1 MHRVVTAFL
10 VALAALAAPP
20 APADDVNSSSL
31 KERWE
36 RIGTPDL
43 ELYTDAGNT
52 AAREVLNHLQQV
64 REFFL
69 KASPLPLLDQ
79 FPVRVVL
86 FKTEEQFAPYKT
98 SEGERAFFL
107 NSPKRDYIVM
117 VDSPGEYRFA
127 IHEYM
132 HLIVRH
138 SGLRLPLWLNEG
150 WAEVYSTLKPVADGV
165 AVGDLVDTRMK
176 ALETGQWL
184 DIDTLTTVDLQ
195 SPIYKGK
202 GPIDM
207 FYAESWALAHML
219 FLAPDYADNFPKF
232 VMAVHRGKTFAES
245 CQAAFGKTSAEVYGD
260 LRKYFDRKKMYGKV
274 FAAQLGKKSALPDV
288 LKEASKVDQ
297 FDLRLVLADLLA
309 ATGHRLEAKETYAEL
324 SHAEPGRYEVPESLG
339 YLAFIE
345 KDLNA
350 ALREF
355 ERAFAG
361 GDPDPRMC
369 LQLAVLQE
377 AGRQPTATIMASLE
391 RALQSKPDYADA
403 ILQMG
408 LVRVAAGEYQTGV
421 ATLMKVGQIRPQQA
435 SQVYSALAYG
445 YLRLGDLARARKDV
459 ETARQYTGDAN
470 QVKRLDAM
478 LALIDARAASPLGPK
493 PGEKTERAEGALQR
507 IDCTPGGNRM
517 LLMIGNKLLRFDL
530 PDAKA
535 IEFVQK
541 GKNALNIACGP
552 QKPVWL
558 TVEYAPSS
566 VVDKATDGVV
576 RRLEY

>member
-1 MHRVVTAFL
+1 MYRVVTASL

-20 APADDVNSSSL
+20 QAPDDLNSSSL

-52 AAREVLNHLQQV
+52 AARDALNHLQQV

-98 SEGERAFFL
+98 SEGERAFFM

-117 VDSPGEYRFA
+117 TDSPGEYRFA

-150 WAEVYSTLKPVADGV
+150 WAEVYSTLKPVSGGV
-165 AVGDLVDTRMK
+165 AVGDLVDIRMK
-176 ALETGQWL
+176 PLETGQWL
-184 DIDTLTTVDLQ
+184 DIDTLTTIDPQ
-195 SPIYKGK
+195 SPTYKGK

-219 FLAPDYADNFPKF
+219 FLAPDYTDNFPKF
-232 VMAVHRGKTFAES
+232 LGAIHRGRNFAES
-245 CQAAFGKTSAEVYGD
+245 CQAAFGKTPAEVYED

-274 FAAQLGKKSALPDV
+274 FAAPLGKKSALP
-288 LKEASKVDQ
+288 EASKVDQ

-309 ATGHRLEAKETYAEL
+309 ATNHRLEAKETYTEL
-324 SHAEPGRYEVPESLG
+324 SQAEPNRYEVPESLG

-355 ERAFAG
+355 ERAFAS
-361 GDPDPRMC
+361 GDADPRMC

-377 AGRQPTATIMASLE
+377 ASAQPLATIMASLE

-408 LVRVAAGEYQTGV
+408 LVRIAAGEYQSGV
-421 ATLMKVGQIRPQQA
+421 ATLMKVSQIRPQQA

-445 YLRLGDLARARKDV
+445 YLRLGDLARARKDA
-459 ETARQYTGDAN
+459 ETARQYTSDAN
-470 QVKRLDAM
+470 QTKRLEAM

-493 PGEKTERAEGALQR
+493 PGEKTERVEGSLQR
-507 IDCTPGGNRM
+507 VDCTPAGNHMVLTIGNRV
-517 LLMIGNKLLRFDL
+517 LRFDL
-530 PDAKA
+530 PDIKA
-535 IEFVQK
+535 VEFVQK
-541 GKNALNIACGP
+541 GKTPLKIACGP
-552 QKPVWL
+552 LKPVWI
-558 TVEYAPSS
+558 TVEFATAS

-576 RRLEY
+576 RRLEF

>member
-1 MHRVVTAFL
+1 MYRVVTASL
-10 VALAALAAPP
+10 VVVSALAAPLP
-20 APADDVNSSSL
+20 APDDLNGSSL
-31 KERWE
+31 KEHWE

-64 REFFL
+64 RAFFL

-79 FPVRVVL
+79 FPVRIVL

-98 SEGERAFFL
+98 AQGERAFFL
-107 NSPKRDYIVM
+107 DSPKRDYIVM
-117 VDSPGEYRFA
+117 ADSPGEHRFA

-165 AVGDLVDTRMK
+165 AVGDLVDIRMK
-176 ALETGQWL
+176 ALESGPWL
-184 DIDTLTTVDLQ
+184 DIDTLTTIDRQ
-195 SPIYKGK
+195 SPTYQGK
-202 GPIDM
+202 GPVNM

-219 FLAPDYADNFPKF
+219 FLAPDYADNFPRF
-232 VMAVHRGKTFAES
+232 IMAIHRGKTFAES
-245 CQAAFGKTSAEVYGD
+245 CRAAFGKTSAEVFGD

-274 FAAQLGKKSALPDV
+274 FAAQLGRKSALPDV
-288 LKEASKVDQ
+288 LKEVSKVNQ
-297 FDLRLVLADLLA
+297 FGLRLLLADLLA
-309 ATGHRLEAKETYAEL
+309 ATGHRQEAKETYAEL
-324 SHAEPGRYEVPESLG
+324 SQAEPGRYEVPESLG
-339 YLAFIE
+339 YLALIE
-345 KDLNA
+345 RDLNA

-361 GDPDPRMC
+361 GDSDPRMC

-377 AGRQPTATIMASLE
+377 AARQPTANIMASLE

-403 ILQMG
+403 ILQTG
-408 LVRVAAGEYQTGV
+408 LVRVAAGEYQSGV

-445 YLRLGDLARARKDV
+445 NLRLGDLARARKDA
-459 ETARQYTGDAN
+459 ETARQYTSDAN

-493 PGEKTERAEGALQR
+493 PGEKTERVEGALQQV
-507 IDCTPGGNRM
+507 DCTPGGNRM
-517 LLMIGNKLLRFDL
+517 LLTIGDKLLRFDL
-530 PDAKA
+530 PDVKA
-535 IEFVQK
+535 IEFLQK
-541 GKNALNIACGP
+541 GKTPLNIACGP
-552 QKPVWL
+552 RKPVWI
-558 TVEYAPSS
+558 TVEFAPAS

-576 RRLEY
+576 RRLEF

>member
-1 MHRVVTAFL
+1 MHRVVIASL
-10 VALAALAAPP
+10 VVLTALAAPP
-20 APADDVNSSSL
+20 TPDDVNSSSL

-43 ELYTDAGNT
+43 ELYTDAGTT
-52 AAREVLNHLQQV
+52 AARQALNHLQQV

-79 FPVRVVL
+79 FPVRVIL

-98 SEGERAFFL
+98 AESQRAFFA

-117 VDSPGEYRFA
+117 ADSPGEYQFA

-165 AVGDLVDTRMK
+165 AVGDLVDVRMK
-176 ALETGQWL
+176 ELETGQWL
-184 DIDTLTTVDLQ
+184 DINTLTTTDMQSDL
-195 SPIYKGK
+195 YKGK
-202 GPIDM
+202 GPIGM

-219 FLAPDYADNFPKF
+219 FLAPDYTDNFPKF
-232 VMAVHRGKTFAES
+232 LMAIHRGKDFAES
-245 CQAAFGKTSAEVYGD
+245 CEAAYGKTPAEVFGD
-260 LRKYFDRKKMYGKV
+260 LRKYFDRRKMYGKV
-274 FAAQLGKKSALPDV
+274 FAAQLGKKSALPEV
-288 LKEASKVDQ
+288 SKVDQ
-297 FDLRLVLADLLA
+297 FDLRLLLADLLA

-324 SHAEPGRYEVPESLG
+324 SQAEPGRYEVPESLG
-339 YLAFIE
+339 YLAIIE
-345 KDLNA
+345 RDLSGA
-350 ALREF
+350 RREF
-355 ERAFAG
+355 ERAFAS

-377 AGRQPTATIMASLE
+377 GSGQPMATIMPSLG

-408 LVRVAAGEYQTGV
+408 LVRVAAGEFQSGV
-421 ATLMKVGQIRPQQA
+421 ATLIKVGQIRPEQA

-445 YLRLGDLARARKDV
+445 YLRLGDLARARKDAQ
-459 ETARQYTGDAN
+459 TARQYAGNADQAK
-470 QVKRLDAM
+470 QLDAM
-478 LALIDARAASPLGPK
+478 LALIEARAASPLGPK
-493 PGEKTERAEGALQR
+493 PGEKTERVEGALQR
-507 IDCTPGGNRM
+507 IDCTAGGNRM
-517 LLMIGNKLLRFDL
+517 LLTIGNKVMTFDL

-535 IEFVQK
+535 VEFVQK
-541 GKNALNIACGP
+541 GKTPLTMWCGP
-552 QKPVWL
+552 HQPLWI
-558 TVEYAPSS
+558 TVEFAPSS
-566 VVDKATDGVV
+566 VVDKASDGVV

>member
-1 MHRVVTAFL
+1 MHRVVTASL
-10 VALAALAAPP
+10 IVVAAFAAPHP
-20 APADDVNSSSL
+20 APDDVNGSAL

-43 ELYTDAGNT
+43 ELYTAAGNA
-52 AAREVLNHLQQV
+52 AAREALNHLQQV

-79 FPVRVVL
+79 FPVRIIL

-98 SEGERAFFL
+98 SEGQRAFFI

-117 VDSPGEYRFA
+117 ADSPGEYRFA

-138 SGLRLPLWLNEG
+138 SGLRLPTWLNEG
-150 WAEVYSTLKPVADGV
+150 WADVYSTLKPVADGV

-176 ALETGQWL
+176 TLETGQWL
-184 DIDTLTTVDLQ
+184 DIDTLTTTDTQSDL
-195 SPIYKGK
+195 YRGK
-202 GPIDM
+202 GPTGM

-219 FLAPDYADNFPKF
+219 FLAPDYTDNFPKF
-232 VMAVHRGKTFAES
+232 LMAIHRGKNFGES
-245 CQAAFGKTSAEVYGD
+245 CQAAYGKTPAEVYGD

-274 FAAQLGKKSALPDV
+274 FAAQLGKKSVLPDV
-288 LKEASKVDQ
+288 LKEASKVDP

-324 SHAEPGRYEVPESLG
+324 SQAGPGRYEVAESLG

-345 KDLNA
+345 KDLSA
-350 ALREF
+350 ARREF
-355 ERAFAG
+355 ERAFAS
-361 GDPDPRMC
+361 GDADPRMC

-377 AGRQPTATIMASLE
+377 GNGQPMATIMASLE
-391 RALQSKPDYADA
+391 RALQSKPDYEDA

-408 LVRVAAGEYQTGV
+408 LVRIAAGEYQSGV
-421 ATLMKVGQIRPQQA
+421 VTLMKVGQIRPEQA
-435 SQVYSALAYG
+435 SPVYSALAYG
-445 YLRLGDLARARKDV
+445 YLRLGDLARARKDA
-459 ETARQYTGDAN
+459 ETARQYAGGAD
-470 QVKRLDAM
+470 QVKRLEAM
-478 LALIDARAASPLGPK
+478 LALIDARAASPLVPK
-493 PGEKTERAEGALQR
+493 PGEKSERVEGALQR

-517 LLMIGNKLLRFDL
+517 LLTIGNKMMAFDL

-541 GKNALNIACGP
+541 GKTALTMGCGP
-552 QKPVWL
+552 QKPVWI
-558 TVEYAPSS
+558 TVEFAASS
-566 VVDKATDGVV
+566 VVDKASDGVV

>member
-1 MHRVVTAFL
+1 MHRVVIAS
-10 VALAALAAPP
+10 LAVLTALAAPP
-20 APADDVNSSSL
+20 AADDVNSSSL

-43 ELYTDAGNT
+43 ELYTDAGNS
-52 AAREVLNHLQQV
+52 AAREALNHLQQV

-79 FPVRVVL
+79 FPVRVIL

-98 SEGERAFFL
+98 SESQRAFFV

-117 VDSPGEYRFA
+117 ADSPGEYRFA

-138 SGLRLPLWLNEG
+138 SGLRLPMWLNEG

-165 AVGDLVDTRMK
+165 AVGDLVDVRMK
-176 ALETGQWL
+176 ELETGQWL
-184 DIDTLTTVDLQ
+184 DIGTLTTTDMQSDL
-195 SPIYKGK
+195 YKRK
-202 GPIDM
+202 GLIGM

-219 FLAPDYADNFPKF
+219 FLAPDYTDHFPKF
-232 VMAVHRGKTFAES
+232 LMAIHRGKNFAES
-245 CQAAFGKTSAEVYGD
+245 CEAAYGKTPAAVYGD
-260 LRKYFDRKKMYGKV
+260 LRKYFDRRKMYGKV
-274 FAAQLGKKSALPDV
+274 FAVQLGKKSVLPEV
-288 LKEASKVDQ
+288 SKVDQ
-297 FDLRLVLADLLA
+297 FDLRLLLADLLA

-324 SHAEPGRYEVPESLG
+324 SQAEPGRYEVPESLG

-345 KDLNA
+345 RDLA
-350 ALREF
+350 GARREF
-355 ERAFAG
+355 ERAFAS

-377 AGRQPTATIMASLE
+377 GSGQPIAKVMASLE

-403 ILQMG
+403 ILQLG
-408 LVRVAAGEYQTGV
+408 LMRVAAGEFQSGV
-421 ATLMKVGQIRPQQA
+421 ATLMKVGQIRPEQA
-435 SQVYSALAYG
+435 SPVYSSLAYG
-445 YLRLGDLARARKDV
+445 YLRLGDLGRARKDAQ
-459 ETARQYTGDAN
+459 TARQYAGNAD
-470 QVKRLDAM
+470 QMKQIDAM

-507 IDCTPGGNRM
+507 IDCTAGGNRM
-517 LLMIGNKLLRFDL
+517 LFTIGDKVMTFDL

-535 IEFVQK
+535 VEFVQK
-541 GKNALNIACGP
+541 GKTALTMGCGP
-552 QKPVWL
+552 HKPVWV
-558 TVEYAPSS
+558 TVEFAPSS
-566 VVDKATDGVV
+566 VVDKESDGVV

>member
-1 MHRVVTAFL
+1 MHRVVTASLF
-10 VALAALAAPP
+10 VLAAFAAPP
-20 APADDVNSSSL
+20 PGPDDVNSSAL

-52 AAREVLNHLQQV
+52 AAREALGHLQQV

-79 FPVRVVL
+79 FPVRIIL
-86 FKTEEQFAPYKT
+86 FKTEEQFAPYQT
-98 SEGERAFFL
+98 TEGQRAFFV

-117 VDSPGEYRFA
+117 ADSPGEYRFA

-138 SGLRLPLWLNEG
+138 SGLRLPTWLNEG
-150 WAEVYSTLKPVADGV
+150 WAEVYSTLKPVPDGV
-165 AVGDLVDTRMK
+165 AVGDLVDVRMK
-176 ALETGQWL
+176 TLETGQWL
-184 DIDTLTTVDLQ
+184 DIGTLTTTDRQSDL
-195 SPIYKGK
+195 YRGK
-202 GPIDM
+202 GPVAM

-219 FLAPDYADNFPKF
+219 FLAPDYTDNFPKF
-232 VMAVHRGKTFAES
+232 LMAIHRGRNFGES
-245 CQAAFGKTSAEVYGD
+245 CQAAFGKTSAEVYAD

-274 FAAQLGKKSALPDV
+274 FAAQLGKKSALPDI
-288 LKEASKVDQ
+288 SKVDQ

-324 SHAEPGRYEVPESLG
+324 SRAEPDRYEVPESLG

-345 KDLNA
+345 KDLPEA
-350 ALREF
+350 RREF
-355 ERAFAG
+355 ERAFAS

-377 AGRQPTATIMASLE
+377 SSGQPTATIMASLG

-403 ILQMG
+403 ILQLG
-408 LVRVAAGEYQTGV
+408 LVRIAAGEYQSGV

-435 SQVYSALAYG
+435 APVYSALAYG
-445 YLRLGDLARARKDV
+445 YLRLGDLARARKDA
-459 ETARQYTGDAN
+459 ETAKQYAGDAD
-470 QVKRLDAM
+470 QAKRLAAM
-478 LALIDARAASPLGPK
+478 LALIDARAVSPLGPK
-493 PGEKTERAEGALQR
+493 PGEKTERVEGALQR

-517 LLMIGNKLLRFDL
+517 LLTIGNRLMTFDL

-541 GKNALNIACGP
+541 GKAALTIACGP
-552 QKPVWL
+552 QKPLWV
-558 TVEYAPSS
+558 TVEFAASS
-566 VVDKATDGVV
+566 VVDKASDGVV